1 MTLWKN
7 ASERIERST
16 AEIIVIKKTGEVVA
30 ASTFLGGI
38 KLGDE
43 DKKWCYLDE
52 LVKSTEY
59 LEYLAYDK
67 QELED
72 KLDDAKRIMRTTSC
86 TLAQIYETLKD
97 VAPLLEQRHVIDD
110 LFTAMDLLAQGEK
123 L

>member
-1 MTLWKN
+1 MSLWKD
-7 ASERIERST
+7 ASEWIERPT
-16 AEIIVIKKTGEVVA
+16 ADIIVIKKTGEVVA
-30 ASTFLGGI
+30 TSTFLGGI

-52 LVKSTEY
+52 LVQSTGY
-59 LEYLAYDK
+59 LECLACDK

-86 TLAQIYETLKD
+86 MLAQIYETLKD
-97 VAPLLEQRHVIDD
+97 VAPLLEQRHVIGD
-110 LFTAMDLLAQGEK
+110 LFTSMDLLAQGEN

>member
-1 MTLWKN
+1 MSLWKD
-7 ASERIERST
+7 ASERIERPT
-16 AEIIVIKKTGEVVA
+16 ADIIVIKKTGEVVA
-30 ASTFLGGI
+30 TSTFLGGI

-52 LVKSTEY
+52 LVQSTGY
-59 LEYLAYDK
+59 LECLECDK

-86 TLAQIYETLKD
+86 MLAQIYETLKD
-97 VAPLLEQRHVIDD
+97 VAPLLEQRHVIGD
-110 LFTAMDLLAQGEK
+110 LFTSMDLLAQGEN